1 MAKIILKNIADHVG
15 VSITTVSRVLNG
27 QANKYRIKKETE
39 NSIIQAAKELGFNPY
54 KSIYKSYSDT
64 SQTIGLVV
72 PDVSNFFLG
81 NFARTIIS
89 QAQKFGFS
97 IIPWSTYVV
106 NLQQNKD
113 AIYSKLNKK
122 IRYDIRKAEQ
132 QKLKF
137 DIGSN
142 RESLSEYEQMKF
154 ISLKSLG
161 KKSNN
166 E

>member
-39 NSIIQAAKELGFNPY
+39 NSIIQAAKEFGFNPY
-54 KSIYKSYSDT
+54 KSIYKSYSYT

-97 IIPWSTYVV
+97 IILCDS
-106 NLQQNKD
+106 L
-113 AIYSKLNKK
+113 
-122 IRYDIRKAEQ
+122 
-132 QKLKF
+132 
-137 DIGSN
+137 
-142 RESLSEYEQMKF
+142 ES
-154 ISLKSLG
+154 
-161 KKSNN
+161 
-166 E
+166 